1 MLVPDNS
8 DKTGMYSKPGRVSVE
23 MFQLLQLK
31 DEILFNKKKEFK
43 VRKSTQDEFMG
54 KKNNMDA
61 EKNDYSMTK
70 LKPLN

>member
-31 DEILFNKKKEFK
+31 DEILYNKKKEFK
-43 VRKSTQDEFMG
+43 VRSST
-54 KKNNMDA
+54 
-61 EKNDYSMTK
+61 
-70 LKPLN
+70 